1 MNEILQA
8 AQRAYDETA
17 FYDGL
22 YETHPADVGQIPFIN
37 HAHYHQSA
45 GLLDCI
51 TDRSLVAG
59 ALPAFHRNVRRFPF
73 NVVESE
79 IEQKQRHQRFIHAL
93 NSLGIGDGQPDTFL
107 IIADDASGPFAGEFV
122 THLAWEHHRSPI
134 TFHHGPTEQL
144 HDDIRCHEPGNII
157 RISVPSRDYDLNGF
171 GGPVI
176 TVQHVDQPILPIENT
191 LLACDEIGIF
201 AGRKSPDDPFTYDT
215 ENLKIEPAPRSGLW
229 AFTTLHFDITPFI
242 RYCPSHFP
250 TQFDA

>member
-1 MNEILQA
+1 MTDILQA

-17 FYDGL
+17 FYEGL
-22 YETHPADVGQIPFIN
+22 YETRPTEAREIPFIN
-37 HAHYHQSA
+37 HAHYHQAA

-79 IEQKQRHQRFIHAL
+79 TEQKQRHQRFIYAL
-93 NSLGIGDGQPDTFL
+93 NSLGLGGHPDVFL
-107 IIADDASGPFAGEFV
+107 IIADDSSGPFAGEFV

-134 TFHHGPTEQL
+134 TFHQGPIEQL
-144 HDDIRCHEPGNII
+144 HDDIHCHEPGNLIC
-157 RISVPSRDYDLNGF
+157 ISIPSRNYDLSSF
-171 GGPVI
+171 TGPVI
-176 TVQHVDQPILPIENT
+176 TVQHVDQPILPIKNT

-201 AGRKSPDDPFTYDT
+201 AGRKSPDDPFTYDA
-215 ENLKIEPAPRSGLW
+215 ENLKIEATPNSGLW
-229 AFTTLHFDITPFI
+229 AFTTLKFGITPFI
-242 RYCPSHFP
+242 RYCPSQFP